1 MVMEAKPL
9 KQLKVRCLGISTH
22 WHPVAFLRLDSG
34 IARSE
39 GLVTQSRIELVAG
52 ERVLTATLN
61 MVTDHFVDDG
71 EIGLSDAA
79 VTALQVVEGD
89 LITVRHAPAIESLHH
104 VRSKLY
110 GHQLGRQAMQD
121 IVSDIVAG
129 HYSDIMLAAFVT
141 ACAGSRLDT
150 HEITYLTDA
159 MVKSGERMR
168 WPQALI
174 VDKHCLGG
182 LPGNRTTPIIVAIAA
197 AAGLIMPK
205 SSSRA
210 ITSPAG
216 SADTLETMMPVQLD
230 VATMRQVVER
240 CGACMVWGG
249 AMALSPADD
258 LLIRVE
264 RALDLDSEGQMI
276 ASVLSKKIAAG
287 STHVLIDLPVG
298 PTAKVR
304 SELQA
309 KRLSGI
315 LVQVGEELG
324 LTVRTHISDGSQ
336 PVGRG
341 IGPALEARDVLA
353 VLRRQ
358 EDAPQ
363 DLRERALTLAGV
375 LLEMGGV
382 ASPGQGLERA
392 TQILDRGEALA
403 RFMLIAEAQG
413 GFREPGVAPYQ
424 HAVFAD
430 RDGVVTLINNRFL
443 SRLAKLSGAPADSTA
458 GIDFHVRLGERLSR
472 GDRLYTVHATSPGAL
487 AYALDFLALHP
498 HEVRV
503 DGEFV

>member
-1 MVMEAKPL
+1 MEMQPL
-9 KQLKVRCLGISTH
+9 KQLKVRCLGIGTH
-22 WHPVAFLRLDSG
+22 WHPVVFLHIDSG

-39 GLVTQSRIELVAG
+39 GLATQSRIELVAG
-52 ERVLTATLN
+52 ERVLTATLD
-61 MVTDHFVDDG
+61 MVTDHFIADD

-79 VTALQVVEGD
+79 VAALQVSEGD
-89 LITVRHAPAIESLHH
+89 LITVRHAPAIDSLHQ

-121 IVSDIVAG
+121 IVTDIVAG

-141 ACAGSRLDT
+141 ACAGSRLDVR
-150 HEITYLTDA
+150 EITYLTDA
-159 MVKSGERMR
+159 MVKSGQRLH
-168 WPQALI
+168 WPQAVI

-182 LPGNRTTPIIVAIAA
+182 LPGNRTTPIVVAIAA
-197 AAGLIMPK
+197 AAGLTMPK

-230 VATMRQVVER
+230 VNAMRQVVER

-249 AMALSPADD
+249 AVALSPADD

-304 SELQA
+304 SEAQA
-309 KRLSGI
+309 RHLAEI
-315 LVQVGEELG
+315 LVQVGSELG
-324 LTVRTHISDGSQ
+324 LTVRTHLSDGSQ

-358 EDAPQ
+358 PEAPQ
-363 DLRERALTLAGV
+363 DLRERALTLAGL

-382 ASPGQGLERA
+382 AEPGQGQGRA
-392 TQILDRGEALA
+392 TQILDSGEALA
-403 RFMLIAEAQG
+403 RFMLIAAAQG
-413 GFREPGVAPYQ
+413 GFHEPGIAPYQ
-424 HAVFAD
+424 HAVLAD
-430 RDGVVTLINNRFL
+430 RDGVVTFINNRFL
-443 SRLAKLSGAPADSTA
+443 SRLAKLSGAPADSAA
-458 GIDFHVRLGERLSR
+458 GIDFHIRLGERVSR
-472 GDRLYTVHATSPGAL
+472 GDRLYSIHATSPGAL
-487 AYALDFLALHP
+487 AYALDFLAQHP

-503 DGEFV
+503 EGEFV